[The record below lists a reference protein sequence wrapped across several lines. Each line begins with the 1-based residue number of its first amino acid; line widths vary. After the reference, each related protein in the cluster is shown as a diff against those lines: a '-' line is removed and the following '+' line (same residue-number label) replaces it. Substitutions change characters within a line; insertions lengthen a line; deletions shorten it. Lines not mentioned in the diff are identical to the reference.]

1 MIRVSSHRIWNE
13 VFLRKNTWRWMGPS
27 TKRYVICFGKN
38 NLCIKCRSK
47 FHIWRFW
54 CFFWKILSPII
65 DDIYVSKMFLCM
77 FFVIFCPKGS
87 PGIFVFSNSKS
98 TNTIHNLHSE
108 SFLLYQDSIICW
120 FELENNH
127 LRTRP
132 FLRFEAFLSLACLP
146 FPQDVF
152 LSIHLTIILPLKLSF
167 ADNVTTLFQLNLDV
181 FHYLYK
187 LVFQISDPC
196 ELHIFFQS
204 LFLWV
209 IGKSTSPHMK
219 EKRWCHL
226 KLWKRHPERRSC

>member
-1 MIRVSSHRIWNE
+1 M
-13 VFLRKNTWRWMGPS
+13 FLRCS
-27 TKRYVICFGKN
+27 YVCFLSYFAQKVPLEY
-38 NLCIKCRSK
+38 LC
-47 FHIWRFW
+47 FQT
-54 CFFWKILSPII
+54 
-65 DDIYVSKMFLCM
+65 
-77 FFVIFCPKGS
+77 PKVQI
-87 PGIFVFSNSKS
+87 P
-98 TNTIHNLHSE
+98 
-108 SFLLYQDSIICW
+108 SIICIVNPFFFIKIRSFCW

-219 EKRWCHL
+219 EKRWYHL
-226 KLWKRHPERRSC
+226 KVWKRHPERRSR